1 MNEPR
6 ENPEFRFCKQ
16 FFQFIMLDGKRCVII
31 SKKNYSEINQDKVLG
46 RLKNK

>member
-31 SKKNYSEINQDKVLG
+31 SVEVRKII
-46 RLKNK
+46 LK